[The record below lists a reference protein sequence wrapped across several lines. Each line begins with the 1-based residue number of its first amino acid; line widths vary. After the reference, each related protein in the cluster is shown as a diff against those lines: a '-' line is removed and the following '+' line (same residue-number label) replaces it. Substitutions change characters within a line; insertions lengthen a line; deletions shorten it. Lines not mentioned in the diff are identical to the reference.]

1 MGSKRASLKRGINS
15 IGTSGFCVG
24 NCANAIPVRVL
35 RKFSDVASLERGDVL
50 APRRQ
55 ERQVRKFNFFAAP
68 STLLRTCF
76 APLREIFRV
85 LVAALP
91 RCVCGEYSF
100 TVNPEEPLN
109 QSPRSTGGRHLL
121 SPFGLLVHGCRDLEL
136 AIESMLGRVDG
147 HPPTQFAV
155 KV

>member
-1 MGSKRASLKRGINS
+1 MLQVLAAFGRQMRDRRYLVGSKRASLKRGINS

-35 RKFSDVASLERGDVL
+35 RKFSDVASLERGDLL

-55 ERQVRKFNFFAAP
+55 ERQGRKFNFFAA
-68 STLLRTCF
+68 F

-91 RCVCGEYSF
+91 RCVS
-100 TVNPEEPLN
+100 VVNLPSNPEEP
-109 QSPRSTGGRHLL
+109 
-121 SPFGLLVHGCRDLEL
+121 FY
-136 AIESMLGRVDG
+136 
-147 HPPTQFAV
+147 
-155 KV
+155 